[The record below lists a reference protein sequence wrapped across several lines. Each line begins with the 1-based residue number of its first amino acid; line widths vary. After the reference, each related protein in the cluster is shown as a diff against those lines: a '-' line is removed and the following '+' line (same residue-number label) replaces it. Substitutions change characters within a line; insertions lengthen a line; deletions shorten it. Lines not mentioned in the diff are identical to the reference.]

1 MAVSGA
7 LRAGRGGSEP
17 CAQRSAGGWA
27 AVRPSTGSG
36 WLWGVGSLVNKK
48 TRRNR
53 LRDPALQSPRAF
65 LWQMKTGAETL
76 SHSRPVKTSEEVL
89 LYASQSIRPRPRV
102 KRSAKV
108 SEETAGF
115 SLGRQA
121 PSP

>member
-48 TRRNR
+48 
-53 LRDPALQSPRAF
+53 L
-65 LWQMKTGAETL
+65 GG
-76 SHSRPVKTSEEVL
+76 
-89 LYASQSIRPRPRV
+89 
-102 KRSAKV
+102 
-108 SEETAGF
+108 TACATPPYKARGLF
-115 SLGRQA
+115 CGK
-121 PSP
+121 